1 MALLKFG
8 VGQAVA
14 RREDDGLLAGR
25 AQFVDDVAF
34 GDALHMVLVR
44 SPHPHARLVA
54 IDAAAARATPGVVA
68 VWTGDDL
75 AAAGIGGF
83 ATSPALKGVAAPPY
97 PPLAQAVVR
106 YVGQPVAVVIAQSR

>member
-44 SPHPHARLVA
+44 SPHPHARPA
-54 IDAAAARATPGVVA
+54 PTPR
-68 VWTGDDL
+68 
-75 AAAGIGGF
+75 
-83 ATSPALKGVAAPPY
+83 SPAPSRRWSTALAGWPP
-97 PPLAQAVVR
+97 
-106 YVGQPVAVVIAQSR
+106 GSCS